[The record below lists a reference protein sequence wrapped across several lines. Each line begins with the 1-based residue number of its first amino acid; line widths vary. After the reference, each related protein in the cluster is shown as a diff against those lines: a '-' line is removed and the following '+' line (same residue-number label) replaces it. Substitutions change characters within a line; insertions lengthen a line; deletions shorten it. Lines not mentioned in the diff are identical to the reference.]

1 MLYRSAEKRK
11 LNLFRRALD
20 KKPNLQRN
28 TTSDFSF
35 RTYSVPSPIT
45 LIHVRMNVFT
55 PLVISHLIG
64 AVGAAFLPATS
75 SYRHA
80 VSGIILMNCI
90 VSLQLVDVRA
100 WWGLQYAEYV
110 FGYFLCANN
119 FLCLRKIAPQRGA
132 TTAERL
138 RFGFVALFHSRRDIP
153 AKNLPR
159 FSRNN
164 PNYTPPRSKFLLSRV
179 WALTWTMGVLALLQ
193 RYPLSL
199 WSDDFETPKTRI
211 LRRIL
216 DVSPREWIILLYIS
230 FESWLNSYCTLDASH
245 SLASIIAVACGDEPK
260 NWKPLFGSIKDAYTV
275 QRFFRSA
282 ASPPLS
288 SVIALYMKPKS
299 AIGCFGIS
307 FCKEPS

>member
-1 MLYRSAEKRK
+1 MLYRSAEKGKILTR
-11 LNLFRRALD
+11 NRISRGTQRRIFHFAHGA
-20 KKPNLQRN
+20 
-28 TTSDFSF
+28 
-35 RTYSVPSPIT
+35 PSQIT
-45 LIHVRMNVFT
+45 LIHVRMNVFA

-90 VSLQLVDVRA
+90 VSLKLVDLRA
-100 WWGLQYAEYV
+100 WWGLHYAEYV
-110 FGYFLCANN
+110 LGYFLCANN

-138 RFGFVALFHSRRDIP
+138 KFGFVALFHSRRDIP

-159 FSRNN
+159 FSRKN

-179 WALTWTMGVLALLQ
+179 WALAWTVGVLALLQ

-216 DVSPREWIILLYIS
+216 DISPREWTILLYIS
-230 FESWLNSYCTLDASH
+230 FESWLSSYCALDASH
-245 SLASIIAVACGDEPK
+245 SIASIIAVTCGDEPK
-260 NWKPLFGSIKDAYTV
+260 NWKPLFGNIKDAYTV

-282 ASPPLS
+282 VSPLPS
-288 SVIALYMKPKS
+288 SVIALCMEPKS
-299 AIGCFGIS
+299 VLGCFGIS